1 MILTV
6 QTLRCQIKFNSQL
19 PVLMP
24 VTRHLPAAAA
34 AIACAAVPSSK
45 TSTSAAPD
53 TTSETNPLGSAS
65 CSETN
70 PLGSAFCS
78 ETNPLGSA
86 FCSETNPLAEPCSE
100 TNLLAGMRP
109 GHSHGSGIV
118 SYGSGTTPPLAEA
131 LLELAVAAFHLEAV
145 SGDGDVLQDV
155 LEAMEVLLPQQQQQ
169 PGLPG
174 RDAGGEG
181 EEGGGGFIAAQLGR
195 LLRLVTPETCAATML
210 LLQRFC
216 GGGGRGGGSGA
227 RSQDIVSALETYASS
242 PDVSVQEVGVLS
254 PA

>member
-70 PLGSAFCS
+70 PLS
-78 ETNPLGSA
+78 ELGS
-86 FCSETNPLAEPCSE
+86 LPCSE
-100 TNLLAGMRP
+100 TTLLAGMCP

-169 PGLPG
+169 QQPGLPG

-181 EEGGGGFIAAQLGR
+181 EEGGGGFIAAQLRR
-195 LLRLVTPETCAATML
+195 LLLCRMTPETCAAAML
-210 LLQRFC
+210 MLQRFC

-227 RSQDIVSALETYASS
+227 RSKEIASALETYASS

>member
-1 MILTV
+1 
-6 QTLRCQIKFNSQL
+6 
-19 PVLMP
+19 MP

-45 TSTSAAPD
+45 TSTSAAPG

-65 CSETN
+65 
-70 PLGSAFCS
+70 CS

-181 EEGGGGFIAAQLGR
+181 EEGGGGFIAAQLRR
-195 LLRLVTPETCAATML
+195 LLLCRMTPETCAAAML
-210 LLQRFC
+210 MLQRFC

-227 RSQDIVSALETYASS
+227 RSKEIASALETYASS

>member
-1 MILTV
+1 
-6 QTLRCQIKFNSQL
+6 
-19 PVLMP
+19 MP
-24 VTRHLPAAAA
+24 VTRYLPDAAA
-34 AIACAAVPSSK
+34 AIACAAVPSSE

-169 PGLPG
+169 QQPGLPG

-181 EEGGGGFIAAQLGR
+181 EEGGGGFIAAQLRR
-195 LLRLVTPETCAATML
+195 LLLCRMTPETCAAAML
-210 LLQRFC
+210 MLQRFC

-227 RSQDIVSALETYASS
+227 RSKEIASALETYASS